1 VRVLVVFAHPRRASF
16 TGDVLDRVVAGLG
29 AAGHEVEVADLYR
42 EDFQPVFRDAD
53 YAQFEGRTLGEDI
66 LREQARVE
74 RNDAL
79 VLVFP
84 IWWWS
89 FPAMLKG
96 WFDRVWSNGWAYEFA
111 NNPNG
116 SLLAPRPFGL
126 IACAASSREV
136 YERRGY
142 EDMLSR
148 QVEVGTL
155 GFCGVSASR
164 LVIFND
170 VGWDEDRQVR
180 HLAEAGELG
189 RTFPDWLRTLPGA
202 ARPTE

>member
-1 VRVLVVFAHPRRASF
+1 VRVLVVLAHPRRASF
-16 TGDVLDRVVAGLG
+16 TGDVLDRVVEGLG

-42 EDFQPVFRDAD
+42 EGFQPVFGDAD
-53 YAQFEGRTLGEDI
+53 YAQFEGGTLGEDI

-74 RNDAL
+74 RNEGL

-126 IACAASSREV
+126 IGCAASSREV

-142 EDMLSR
+142 EEMLSR

-170 VGWDEDRQVR
+170 VGWDDDQQAR
-180 HLAEAGELG
+180 HLAEALELG
-189 RTFPDWLRTLPGA
+189 RTFPEWLRVIPGA
-202 ARPTE
+202 SRPTL

>member
-1 VRVLVVFAHPRRASF
+1 
-16 TGDVLDRVVAGLG
+16 
-29 AAGHEVEVADLYR
+29 
-42 EDFQPVFRDAD
+42 
-53 YAQFEGRTLGEDI
+53 
-66 LREQARVE
+66 
-74 RNDAL
+74 
-79 VLVFP
+79 
-84 IWWWS
+84 
-89 FPAMLKG
+89 M
-96 WFDRVWSNGWAYEFA
+96 WSNGWAYELA

-142 EDMLSR
+142 EEMLSR

-170 VGWDEDRQVR
+170 VGWDDGARER
-180 HLAEAGELG
+180 HLAEAAELG
-189 RTFPDWLRTLPGA
+189 RTFPAWLRVVAGA
-202 ARPTE
+202 SRPTL